1 MTWRDLVFE
10 ICNKIPEEQFDDEAK
25 IVLNDTDYG
34 AALRL
39 HRNTQDW
46 YLSDCYG
53 LVSESHPERYA
64 TPIIKQGEWT
74 IE

>member
-1 MTWRDLVFE
+1 MHA
-10 ICNKIPEEQFDDEAK
+10 ICLQIPNEQFDEEAK

-34 AALRL
+34 GAIRL

-46 YLSDCYG
+46 YLSDCCG